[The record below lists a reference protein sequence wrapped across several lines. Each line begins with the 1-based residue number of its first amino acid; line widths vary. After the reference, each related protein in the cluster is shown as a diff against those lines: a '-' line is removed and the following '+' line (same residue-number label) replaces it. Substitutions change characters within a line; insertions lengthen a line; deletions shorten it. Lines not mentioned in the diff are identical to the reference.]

1 MHSKNEK
8 CFIVLAVLAIFMLT
22 APMVVYADDCDTAL
36 KGLEVY
42 DCKVGRVEHKVGL
55 KKDTRPQCVEHRKL
69 NITGCTVE
77 TLSTDPT
84 THYLYI
90 IGPEKTRKSFNNFK
104 FQCDNDAG
112 NTAGGLDTSRFEG
125 QWAPGYTY
133 DKFPSESN
141 AERHERFIKD
151 LGKQGKAMYAGF
163 ILSQPSSKYAK
174 KFDKQVCQYFNAKT
188 NMVAIKFNSNVDF
201 KEKGSATPSEEV
213 KKDEG
218 AAASSEEKKGSV
230 TDTLEKG
237 LKGLF
242 GR

>member
-1 MHSKNEK
+1 MHSKIGK
-8 CFIVLAVLAIFMLT
+8 IFAVLVALVIISLT
-22 APMVVYADDCDTAL
+22 ASLVAYADDCDPAF

-55 KKDTRPQCVEHRKL
+55 KKDTRSQCVEYRKL

-77 TLSTDPT
+77 TLSTNPT

-90 IGPEKTRKSFNNFK
+90 IGPEKLRKSFNNFK

-125 QWAPGYTY
+125 QWAPGYTF

-141 AERHERFIKD
+141 AERNERFIKD

-163 ILSQPSSKYAK
+163 ILSQPSTKYAK
-174 KFDKQVCQYFNAKT
+174 KFDNQVCQYFNVKT
-188 NMVAIKFNSNVDF
+188 NMVAIKFNCNVDF
-201 KEKGSATPSEEV
+201 KEKGSATTSEEG
-213 KKDEG
+213 KRDEG
-218 AAASSEEKKGSV
+218 AAAPSEEKKGDV
-230 TDTLEKG
+230 TDSVKKG
-237 LKGLF
+237 LKGIF